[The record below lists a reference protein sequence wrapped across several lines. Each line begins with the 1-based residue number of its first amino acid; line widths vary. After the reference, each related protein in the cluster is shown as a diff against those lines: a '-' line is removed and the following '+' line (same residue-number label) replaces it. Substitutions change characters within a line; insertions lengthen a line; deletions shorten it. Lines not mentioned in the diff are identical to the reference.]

1 MDENYD
7 NDIEDTDTDEISID
21 PVFMDNDTAYAP
33 KSKRSKGLDWQRIE
47 LVREQMRLRKELAAD
62 YFDDFDDDFIDSAG
76 H

>member
-7 NDIEDTDTDEISID
+7 NDIEDTDTDEVSID
-21 PVFMDNDTAYAP
+21 PVFMDNDTAYVP
-33 KSKRSKGLDWQRIE
+33 KAKRSKGLDWQRIE